1 MRIPICCK
9 KAAGLLAV
17 LGLALIL
24 LGPGPVRG
32 ETLEVI
38 QPNQSLYPD
47 PDFAGAPVGVVPQ
60 GARVQVVRQAG
71 DWYKVDY
78 QGLQG
83 WLHRQAFP
91 APKQSGSGLSLP
103 GLLFGAP
110 AKETTSDEVALA
122 GKGFTPEVESGYR
135 QKHPEANF
143 AAVDKVETFK
153 VKPAKLDAFIK
164 EGGLN
169 P

>member
-1 MRIPICCK
+1 VNRPGVSK
-9 KAAGLLAV
+9 KAARVLLA
-17 LGLALIL
+17 LGLALL
-24 LGPGPVRG
+24 VLGPGPGWG

-47 PDFAGAPVGVVPQ
+47 PDFAGAPVAAVPA

-78 QGLQG
+78 HGMEG
-83 WLHRQAFP
+83 WIHRQAFP
-91 APKQSGSGLSLP
+91 APPPKGGGLSLP

-110 AKETTSDEVALA
+110 AKETTSDEAALA

-135 QKHPEANF
+135 QKHPDLNF
-143 AAVDKVETFK
+143 AGVDKVETFK
-153 VKPAKLDAFIK
+153 VNPAKLDAFIK